1 MKKIIS
7 ILLVLSM
14 VSVLFV
20 GCMQTEDTSSNGDD
34 PVVNEA
40 SSDESDDGGASEE
53 VDEEPAEIVVALMT
67 LAPMDTSQTDAVEA
81 AINEMTLEKINTK
94 VDLMWYDAANYGT
107 QVPMMIQ
114 ANEKLDLMMFTPI
127 PSASYASFKNQNQ
140 LLDIEDY
147 LNEYAPAVVAE
158 LGTLIDATSTPDGVL
173 GVTNQGPLANNVTIT
188 MRKDI
193 LEELGLVEKAEN
205 MTTWSEYE
213 EVLTAVTENTDLAGI
228 INADAEG
235 TVISPVPF
243 MTGENEFSNN
253 FGYDQ
258 LGDSYYLVY
267 AEQDT
272 DTVKPYYKSDEFYNM
287 ISRAKEWYDKGLIY
301 KDAAIAKDYATTLL
315 KNEVGFSQV
324 NAIEVGAESGIESTV
339 GKDLLFKAVAPSML
353 QTASANKWGLTIPV
367 TATEPEAAVKF
378 MNLLH
383 TDKDVINTI
392 TWGIEGVDWVQ
403 NEEGLATYPEGITN
417 ETVTYHTADFLYGN
431 RFLITPWEGESVHV
445 REEQRRVNDEAQVSK
460 YMGFSVDTSDIT
472 TELTAC
478 FNIKE
483 QYKANLVSG
492 AVEDLDATYAEFIEK
507 LDAAGYQTIIDEY
520 QRQLNEWLEQW

>member
-1 MKKIIS
+1 MKKIVS

-14 VSVLFV
+14 VSVLFA

-34 PVVNEA
+34 AAVNDV
-40 SSDESDDGGASEE
+40 SSDEGGSEE
-53 VDEEPAEIVVALMT
+53 VDEEPAEIVVTLMT
-67 LAPMDTSQTDAVEA
+67 LAPLDTSQSDAVEA

-94 VDLMWYDAANYGT
+94 VDLIWYDAANYGT

-127 PSASYASFKNQNQ
+127 PSASFASFKNQNQ
-140 LLDIEDY
+140 LLDIGDY
-147 LNEYAPAVVAE
+147 LKEYAPIVVSE
-158 LGTLIDATSTPDGVL
+158 LGTLVDATSTPEGIL
-173 GVTNQGPLANNVTIT
+173 GITNQGPLANNVTIT

-213 EVLTAVTENTDLAGI
+213 EILTVVTANTDLSGI

-243 MTGENEFSNN
+243 MTGEEEFSNN

-267 AEQDT
+267 ADQET
-272 DTVKPYYKSDEFYNM
+272 DTVMPYYSSDEFYNM
-287 ISRAKEWYDKGLIY
+287 ISRAKDWYDKGLIY

-324 NAIEVGAESGIESTV
+324 NAIEAGAQSGIESTV

-353 QTASANKWGLTIPV
+353 QTSSANKWGFSVPV

-378 MNLLH
+378 LNLLH
-383 TDKDVINTI
+383 TDKEVINTL

-403 NEEGLATYPEGITN
+403 NDEGLATYPEGVTN
-417 ETVTYHTADFLYGN
+417 ETVTYHIADFLYGN
-431 RFLITPWEGESVHV
+431 RFLITPWQGESVHI
-445 REEQRRVNDEAQVSK
+445 RDEQRRVNDEANVSK
-460 YMGFSVDTSDIT
+460 YMGFSVDTSNIT

-478 FNIKE
+478 FNVKE

-492 AVEDLDATYAEFIEK
+492 SVQDLDATYSEFVEK
-507 LDAAGYQTIIDEY
+507 LNAAGYQAIIDEY
-520 QRQLNEWLEQW
+520 QRQLDEWLAQW